1 MPAGERP
8 PRGPWVLVAAAVAW
22 NLLNLRAETL
32 GVSYLD
38 DSSVHEQMVRFAAL
52 QFRSGHLPLTSW
64 FPYLGLGSPQFLH
77 YQSLPAMLTGLM
89 GLAVGP
95 DGAYRWTL
103 YILLSVWPVSIYISA
118 RLFGADRWAAGA
130 AAAMSPFLVSVIGIG
145 YEQKAYVWVGYG
157 VWTQLWASVT
167 LPLAWGFSW
176 RAIRE
181 GRGYFAAVALVS
193 LTVVLHFETGYLAI
207 LPLLLWPFVSGA
219 PIVERLRRAGVL
231 LSGSLLVS
239 AWGIVPLIEQRTW
252 AATNQILHD
261 TPLVNG
267 YGAGR
272 VLGWLVGGRLLD
284 SGRIPVVTLF
294 AALGVLLACIRWR
307 RDDAGRGLVVVL
319 VGCVLL
325 SFGRTTFG
333 PLVDVIPGG
342 SDLFFRRFMMGIQL
356 AAVLLAGIGAAWC
369 VRAISTALERWSA
382 ARGLA
387 WPRAMSRNGL
397 ARNGIICAAAV
408 LVLAPAWIQLD
419 AYDAHNSTHIASQRQ
434 AEASEAPQLDR
445 LIAAVKRGGGGRVY
459 AGMPGNW
466 GADFTVGAVPV
477 FKYLE
482 SRDVDEVGYTLRT
495 ASLMTDPEYHFDES
509 DLGDYSLFGI
519 HYLILPSGQP
529 PPIPAREVMRAGMY
543 SLWTIGTVGY
553 VHVGRIVGVLAA
565 NRTNVGELSIPIL
578 RSRLAQEGAYLRV
591 AFGHTGAALQ
601 PLPPVSREVPTGSVR
616 AERDDLDQGEVAV
629 TVVMRRPGV
638 VVLSSSFDP
647 GWTATVNGRADPTEM
662 VAPALVGARVPAG
675 TSRIV
680 FRYRGY
686 ADYPPLFALSGLV
699 LAALLGAEVIRR
711 RRRRGSAPERATT
724 PC

>member
-239 AWGIVPLIEQRTW
+239 AWVIVPLIEQRTW

-294 AALGVLLACIRWR
+294 AKG
-307 RDDAGRGLVVVL
+307 
-319 VGCVLL
+319 
-325 SFGRTTFG
+325 
-333 PLVDVIPGG
+333 
-342 SDLFFRRFMMGIQL
+342 
-356 AAVLLAGIGAAWC
+356 
-369 VRAISTALERWSA
+369 
-382 ARGLA
+382 
-387 WPRAMSRNGL
+387 
-397 ARNGIICAAAV
+397 
-408 LVLAPAWIQLD
+408 
-419 AYDAHNSTHIASQRQ
+419 
-434 AEASEAPQLDR
+434 
-445 LIAAVKRGGGGRVY
+445 
-459 AGMPGNW
+459 
-466 GADFTVGAVPV
+466 
-477 FKYLE
+477 
-482 SRDVDEVGYTLRT
+482 
-495 ASLMTDPEYHFDES
+495 
-509 DLGDYSLFGI
+509 
-519 HYLILPSGQP
+519 
-529 PPIPAREVMRAGMY
+529 
-543 SLWTIGTVGY
+543 
-553 VHVGRIVGVLAA
+553 
-565 NRTNVGELSIPIL
+565 
-578 RSRLAQEGAYLRV
+578 
-591 AFGHTGAALQ
+591 
-601 PLPPVSREVPTGSVR
+601 
-616 AERDDLDQGEVAV
+616 
-629 TVVMRRPGV
+629 
-638 VVLSSSFDP
+638 
-647 GWTATVNGRADPTEM
+647 
-662 VAPALVGARVPAG
+662 
-675 TSRIV
+675 
-680 FRYRGY
+680 
-686 ADYPPLFALSGLV
+686 
-699 LAALLGAEVIRR
+699 
-711 RRRRGSAPERATT
+711 
-724 PC
+724 